1 MPIKPKRVC
10 TYAGCSQFTTDRYCS
25 THAHML
31 QDKRKQYDKQRPA
44 YHAWYSTARWRV
56 LRIKYLSMNPLCVLC
71 KADGRLTPATVVDH
85 KTPHKGNKGL
95 FYDVD
100 NFQALCKQCHDSKT
114 AKEDGGFSNK
124 IRV

>member
-1 MPIKPKRVC
+1 
-10 TYAGCSQFTTDRYCS
+10 
-25 THAHML
+25 
-31 QDKRKQYDKQRPA
+31 
-44 YHAWYSTARWRV
+44 
-56 LRIKYLSMNPLCVLC
+56 MNPLCVLC